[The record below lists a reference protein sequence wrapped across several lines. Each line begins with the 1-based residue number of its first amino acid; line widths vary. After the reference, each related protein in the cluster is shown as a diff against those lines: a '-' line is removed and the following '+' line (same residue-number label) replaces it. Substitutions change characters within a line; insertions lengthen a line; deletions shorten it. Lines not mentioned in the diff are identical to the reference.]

1 MARRDDVEVIGL
13 KELERNARL
22 LEDAIEDEL
31 PDAVDAGAEVVEE
44 GARKRA
50 PRETGKGA
58 EEITREFRKKGK
70 TEAAVAIGPGSE
82 GFWLLFQEVGTEH
95 HPPQPWLRPALDN
108 KRKEAAAKFARK
120 MRVRIRKELASR

>member
-31 PDAVDAGAEVVEE
+31 PDAVDAGAEVIEE
-44 GARKRA
+44 EARRRA

-58 EEITREFRKKGK
+58 EEIDREFREKDK
-70 TEAAVAIGPGSE
+70 TKAAVAVGPGGE
-82 GFWLLFQEVGTEH
+82 GFWLLFQEVGTENH
-95 HPPQPWLRPALDN
+95 AAQPWLRPALDN
-108 KRKEAAAKFARK
+108 KRDDAAAQFAKK
-120 MRVRIRKELASR
+120 MRLRIRKELATK